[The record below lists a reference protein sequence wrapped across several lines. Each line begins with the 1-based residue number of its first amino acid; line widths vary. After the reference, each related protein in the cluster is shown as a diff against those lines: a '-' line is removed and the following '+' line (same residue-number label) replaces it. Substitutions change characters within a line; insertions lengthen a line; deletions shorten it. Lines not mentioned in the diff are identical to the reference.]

1 MFAKV
6 VSLLA
11 LFVALGGSAYAAVTI
26 TGRNVKNGSLTSA
39 DIRNRSL
46 LSKDF
51 KPGQLAAGPRGAQ
64 GAPGA
69 TGAKGPPGVAGRAA
83 TTAFAYV
90 REPFPAANQPAAI
103 LYGRGVSAV
112 ADPDGNNDYT
122 LTFARSLAGC
132 VVEAMPGAGNPS
144 DTNVFFP
151 DAVAAI
157 DLDPVHMN
165 MASVKFEAGKP
176 QVDVDTSFMVEAF
189 C

>member
-26 TGRNVKNGSLTSA
+26 SGRNVKNGSLTSA
-39 DIRNRSL
+39 DIKNRSL

-51 KPGQLAAGPRGAQ
+51 KRGQLPAGPR

-69 TGAKGPPGVAGRAA
+69 TGASGPRGAAGKAA
-83 TTAFAYV
+83 TTAFAYI
-90 REPFPAANQPAAI
+90 REPFPAVNQRAAI

-112 ADPDGNNDYT
+112 TDPDGNNAYT
-122 LTFARSLAGC
+122 LTFNRSLAGC
-132 VVEAMPGAGNPS
+132 VVQAMPGAGNPS
-144 DTNVFFP
+144 DTNVVFT

-176 QVDVDTSFMVEAF
+176 QADVDTSFMVEAF